1 MTMSDQNDEDFN
13 EALESLFSKL
23 NKAIGG
29 SLDHILDSLDAKA
42 SDQELMNEFLN
53 KTFQAKTDKVA
64 KNFNKTEIGVIML
77 LSGYLLD
84 PGLKE
89 ISSYGVFRAMGEVKG
104 IEAIMGDMR
113 SNGVEVTYDQVAEAI
128 DNVMSYIVEFGI
140 ASLHQ
145 GLLSQ
150 GIDCSPPKSDKTG
163 FSDIGIEDPFKD
175 SPEA

>member
-1 MTMSDQNDEDFN
+1 MPDQNDEDFN
-13 EALESLFSKL
+13 EALENLFSKL

-29 SLDHILDSLDAKA
+29 SLDRIMDSLDPKA
-42 SDQELMNEFLN
+42 SNEDLIGEFLK

-64 KNFNKTEIGVIML
+64 KDFNKTEIGVIML

-84 PGLKE
+84 PGMKE
-89 ISSYGVFRAMGEVKG
+89 ISSYSLFRAVGEVKG
-104 IEAIMGDMR
+104 IEAIMADMR
-113 SNGVEVTYDQVAEAI
+113 SNGVEVTYEQVAEAI
-128 DNVMSYIVEFGI
+128 DSVMSYVIEFGL

-150 GIDCSPPKSDKTG
+150 GIDCSPPKADKTG
-163 FSDIGIEDPFKD
+163 FGDIGIEDPFKD

>member
-1 MTMSDQNDEDFN
+1 MTMPDQNDEDFN
-13 EALESLFSKL
+13 EALENLFFKL

-29 SLDHILDSLDAKA
+29 SLDRIMDSLDPKA
-42 SDQELMNEFLN
+42 SNEDLIGEFLK

-64 KNFNKTEIGVIML
+64 KDFNKTEIGVIML

-84 PGLKE
+84 PGMKE
-89 ISSYGVFRAMGEVKG
+89 ISSYSLFRAVGEVKG
-104 IEAIMGDMR
+104 IEAIMADMR
-113 SNGVEVTYDQVAEAI
+113 SNGVEVTYEQVAEAI
-128 DNVMSYIVEFGI
+128 DSVMSYVIEFGL

-150 GIDCSPPKSDKTG
+150 GIDCSPPKADKTG
-163 FSDIGIEDPFKD
+163 FGDIGIEDPFKD

>member
-1 MTMSDQNDEDFN
+1 MSMSEHNDEDFK

-29 SLDHILDSLDAKA
+29 SLDSIMDSLNPK
-42 SDQELMNEFLN
+42 SSGQELINEFLK

-64 KNFNKTEIGVIML
+64 KDFNKIEIAVIML
-77 LSGYLLD
+77 VSGYLLD
-84 PGLKE
+84 PGMKE
-89 ISSYGVFRAMGEVKG
+89 LSSFSLIRAFGEVKG
-104 IEAIMGDMR
+104 IEAVMGDMR
-113 SNGVEVTYDQVAEAI
+113 SNGVEATYDQVAEAI
-128 DNVMSYIVEFGI
+128 DSVMSYVVEFGI

-150 GIDCSPPKSDKTG
+150 GIDCSPPKADKSG
-163 FSDIGIEDPFKD
+163 FGDIGIEDPFKD

>member
-1 MTMSDQNDEDFN
+1 MSDLNDEDFN
-13 EALESLFSKL
+13 KEIESLFSKL
-23 NKAIGG
+23 NKAVGG
-29 SLDHILDSLDAKA
+29 SLDSILDSLNPKA
-42 SDQELMNEFLN
+42 SDADLMNEFL
-53 KTFQAKTDKVA
+53 KRTFQAKTDKVA
-64 KNFNKTEIGVIML
+64 KDFNKTEIGVIML

-84 PGLKE
+84 PSLKE
-89 ISSYGVFRAMGEVKG
+89 ISSYSLFRAMGEVKG
-104 IEAIMGDMR
+104 IEAIMADMR

-150 GIDCSPPKSDKTG
+150 GIDCSPPKADKSDFG
-163 FSDIGIEDPFKD
+163 DIGIEDPFKD

>member
-1 MTMSDQNDEDFN
+1 MTMPDQNDEDFN
-13 EALESLFSKL
+13 EALENLFSKL

-29 SLDHILDSLDAKA
+29 SLDRIMDSLDPKA
-42 SDQELMNEFLN
+42 SNEDLIGEFLK

-64 KNFNKTEIGVIML
+64 KDFNKTEIGVIML

-84 PGLKE
+84 PGMKE
-89 ISSYGVFRAMGEVKG
+89 ISSYSLFRAVGEVKG
-104 IEAIMGDMR
+104 IEAIMADMR
-113 SNGVEVTYDQVAEAI
+113 SNGVEVTYEQVAEAI
-128 DNVMSYIVEFGI
+128 DSVMSYVIEFGL

-150 GIDCSPPKSDKTG
+150 GIDCSPPKADKTG
-163 FSDIGIEDPFKD
+163 FGDIGIEDPFKD